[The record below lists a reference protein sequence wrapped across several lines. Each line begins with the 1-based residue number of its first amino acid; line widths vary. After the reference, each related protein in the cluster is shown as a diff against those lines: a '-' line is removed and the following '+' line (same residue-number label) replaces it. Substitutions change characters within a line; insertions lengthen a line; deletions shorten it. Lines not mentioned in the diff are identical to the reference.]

1 MRKKHIIVI
10 PRFLY
15 PMVLEDQRWTGP
27 GTQGREVFVDGGVE
41 VAAFASCKSL
51 ASSEGVTK
59 PPWNMALNNRAKE
72 TEKNARFARY
82 RHNSNSYCIY
92 ASSGFS
98 YSYLALFI
106 KHRTS
111 APKCWS
117 RCVFDRKPSLLWGNV
132 LLFFFQA
139 IRPWFYRSEGDG
151 SDQQLHDAI
160 PERCLGEKFPA
171 KQLLQPPKVVT
182 VTYCDWKI
190 FLAQK
195 CSSFNRWVMNK
206 FGAWWLYLFFFGGGS
221 RFYSSCQWVI
231 WVGLR
236 WGHSLQP
243 NHLAGCLV

>member
-98 YSYLALFI
+98 YSCLALFI

-132 LLFFFQA
+132 LLFFFPGNSLILPQ
-139 IRPWFYRSEGDG
+139 RRWRQWSTT
-151 SDQQLHDAI
+151 SWCNS
-160 PERCLGEKFPA
+160 RTMLGRKISRETASPT
-171 KQLLQPPKVVT
+171 PKG
-182 VTYCDWKI
+182 CDCDI
-190 FLAQK
+190 L
-195 CSSFNRWVMNK
+195 
-206 FGAWWLYLFFFGGGS
+206 WLEDFFGPKM
-221 RFYSSCQWVI
+221 
-231 WVGLR
+231 
-236 WGHSLQP
+236 LQ
-243 NHLAGCLV
+243 L

>member
-132 LLFFFQA
+132 LLFFSRQFVLDFTAVKVTAVINNFMMQFQN
-139 IRPWFYRSEGDG
+139 
-151 SDQQLHDAI
+151 DAW
-160 PERCLGEKFPA
+160 EKNFPRNSFSNP
-171 KQLLQPPKVVT
+171 QRLWLWHT
-182 VTYCDWKI
+182 VTGRFFWPKNAPALTGGSWI
-190 FLAQK
+190 SLELGGFI
-195 CSSFNRWVMNK
+195 
-206 FGAWWLYLFFFGGGS
+206 FFFLGGGS